1 MHPPDSMIKASI
13 AVPDLEGCGLETLS
27 QHHSAVVLLPFGR
40 SRGALWS
47 LAIYS
52 LVFGDSAPKA
62 RYQNS
67 LGQAKAG
74 FGRGAALGKR
84 KKKG

>member
-1 MHPPDSMIKASI
+1 MER
-13 AVPDLEGCGLETLS
+13 VEGWKD
-27 QHHSAVVLLPFGR
+27 GR
-40 SRGALWS
+40 VEEWKSGRMAWS

-62 RYQNS
+62 RHQNS

-74 FGRGAALGKR
+74 FGP
-84 KKKG
+84 